1 MNVIGHLKNWL
12 RKLYCFH
19 IFLTFM
25 LEDIDSEE
33 DEVMHLSNFVERFL
47 QENVNIK
54 YTLN

>member
-1 MNVIGHLKNWL
+1 
-12 RKLYCFH
+12 
-19 IFLTFM
+19 M